1 MANVEQI
8 PFEVILEKTKSEIL
22 TSVNAIGQK
31 YEMPPSVTLMVLE
44 QIVDEAKLGSY
55 SALIRNMP
63 VELDKQNQNG
73 SPAPT
78 TQPTPV
84 LTPQSAPANPQAPKP
99 DLKAV
104 PKVTPKKD
112 AKA

>member
-1 MANVEQI
+1 MANIEQI

-31 YEMPPSVTLMVLE
+31 YEMPPTVMLMVLE
-44 QIVDEAKLGSY
+44 QIINEAKLGSY

-73 SPAPT
+73 SPAATP
-78 TQPTPV
+78 QPTPV
-84 LTPQSAPANPQAPKP
+84 PTPEPASAKPQTSKP

-104 PKVTPKKD
+104 PK
-112 AKA
+112 A

>member
-31 YEMPPSVTLMVLE
+31 YEMPPSVMLMVIE

-73 SPAPT
+73 SSAPT
-78 TQPTPV
+78 PQPTPV
-84 LTPQSAPANPQAPKP
+84 PNPQPAPANPQVPKP

>member
-22 TSVNAIGQK
+22 TAVNAIGQK
-31 YEMPPSVTLMVLE
+31 YEMPPSVMLMVIE

-78 TQPTPV
+78 PEPVPTPQPT
-84 LTPQSAPANPQAPKP
+84 PANPQAPKP